1 MNPVRVLLIGAG
13 HWGSTWVPALVDD
26 GLTELVGVVDRNP
39 AAAAALAATAGV
51 PAFTSIAAALDSSH
65 VDAAF
70 VVTPPETHEAPA
82 VEALS
87 AGLHCL
93 VEKPLAHNMAAARA
107 IVAAA
112 GSCGRTVMI
121 SQNYRF
127 HAAPRTVGRLVR
139 DGAIGRPELVRV
151 DFGVPSEPVW
161 GGFLLSIPEP
171 IIARWM
177 IHQFDLIRS
186 VFPGAEF
193 DRLRARSWNPSWS
206 PYAGNAS
213 CVIEARSP
221 DGLQLIYTGTWAS
234 KKPATASD
242 GEWCIEGT
250 EGAIVWSGT
259 RIDLHRREG
268 SQTVPVDVHERV
280 DKAAVLAEFC
290 SAIATGRTPETAPAA
305 NLATLQLLLASLHA
319 TDVDGW
325 VDVASAAE
333 ESELIAASPSNPDG
347 WKR

>member
-1 MNPVRVLLIGAG
+1 MNPLRVLLIGAG
-13 HWGSTWVPALVDD
+13 HWGSTWVPALVGDP
-26 GLTELVGVVDRNP
+26 LTELAGIVDRNP
-39 AAAAALAATAGV
+39 TAADALASDAGV
-51 PAFTSIAAALDSSH
+51 PAFASIAAALDSTRI
-65 VDAAF
+65 DAAL
-70 VVTPPETHEAPA
+70 VVTPPEAHEAPA
-82 VEALS
+82 LEALA
-87 AGLHCL
+87 AGLHTL

-112 GSCGRTVMI
+112 ATADRTAMI

-127 HAAPRTVGRLVR
+127 HAAPRTVGRLLR
-139 DGAIGRPELVRV
+139 EGAIGQPELVRV

-186 VFPGAEF
+186 VMGCEF

-213 CVIEARSP
+213 CIIEAESASGP
-221 DGLQLIYTGTWAS
+221 QLIYTGTWAS
-234 KKPATASD
+234 KKAATASD
-242 GEWCIEGT
+242 GDWWIEGT
-250 EGAIVWSGT
+250 DGAIVWSGT
-259 RIDLHRREG
+259 RIELHRRDG
-268 SQTVPVDVHERV
+268 VSVVPVDAHDRV

-290 SAIATGRTPETAPAA
+290 AAIEAGRAPETAPAA
-305 NLATLQLLLASLHA
+305 NLPTLQLLLASLHA
-319 TDVDGW
+319 VETDVW
-325 VDVASAAE
+325 VDVVSAAE

-347 WKR
+347 WKNR